1 MTRTPSAV
9 DTLAFPVLI
18 ADIGGTNARFA
29 LVRDSGAGVAPVVQA
44 HTASHVDPIEAIVGL
59 GLADGPDRPRSAI
72 MALAAPVTGDE
83 VRLTNC
89 PWTIRP
95 LDLIRRLG
103 LDQVILLNDFEAQA
117 LALPS
122 LRLTEDHAELLPIG
136 GGEAVAEA
144 GMVVIGPGTGL
155 GVASLVR
162 AVGRWIPIPGE
173 GGHVSLGPETDD
185 ELPVWAHIE
194 RIGGRV
200 TAETILSGSGMLRLA
215 RAVSA
220 ARGIACPFEAPEAI
234 TAAADGGDALATAV
248 LRLFARCLGR
258 VAGDFAL
265 VSLARGGVY
274 IAGGI
279 PQKIERF
286 LTDGTFRTAF
296 EAKAPHTALV
306 ARMPTYL
313 VRHPQAALVGL
324 AAFARRPADYGLELD
339 GRFWRR

>member
-1 MTRTPSAV
+1 MKSPPSAV
-9 DTLAFPVLI
+9 DTVPFPVLI

-29 LVRDSGAGVAPVVQA
+29 FVRDTGPGLEHVAQVQ
-44 HTASHVDPIEAIVGL
+44 TARHADPIDAIASL
-59 GLADGPDRPRSAI
+59 GLAEGADRPRSAI

-103 LDQVILLNDFEAQA
+103 LEQVILLNDFEAQA

-122 LRLTEDHAELLPIG
+122 LRRTDDHDELLPIG
-136 GGEAVAEA
+136 GGEPVPEA

-173 GGHVSLGPETDD
+173 GGHVSLGPESDD
-185 ELPVWAHIE
+185 ELPIWAHLE

-200 TAETILSGSGMLRLA
+200 TAETVLSGSGMLRLA

-220 ARGIACPFEAPEAI
+220 ACGVACPFPAPEAI
-234 TAAADGGDALATAV
+234 TAAADAGDDLARSV

-279 PQKIERF
+279 PQKIERY
-286 LTDGTFRTAF
+286 LTDGTFRAAF
-296 EAKAPHTALV
+296 EAKAPHSALV
-306 ARMPTYL
+306 TRMPTYL

-324 AAFARRPADYGLELD
+324 AAFARCPTDYGLELD
-339 GRFWRR
+339 GRVWRR

>member
-1 MTRTPSAV
+1 MNRTPSAV
-9 DTLAFPVLI
+9 DSIPFPVLI

-29 LVRDSGAGVAPVVQA
+29 LIRDAGHGLDRVTQVQ
-44 HTASHVDPIEAIVGL
+44 TARHADPIDSIASL
-59 GLADGPDRPRSAI
+59 GLAGGSDRPRTAI

-122 LRLTEDHAELLPIG
+122 LRLTEDHSEILPIG
-136 GGEAVAEA
+136 GGEPVHEA

-173 GGHVSLGPETDD
+173 GGHVSLGPESDD
-185 ELPVWAHIE
+185 ELPVWAHLE

-215 RAVSA
+215 RAVAA
-220 ARGIACPFEAPEAI
+220 ARGVACPFAAPEAI
-234 TAAADGGDALATAV
+234 TAAADFGDALALEV

-279 PQKIERF
+279 PKKIERF
-286 LTDGTFRTAF
+286 LTDGTFRAAF

-324 AAFARRPADYGLELD
+324 AAFARRPNDYGLELD
-339 GRFWRR
+339 GRFWPR